1 VNNRVPVAV
10 SAFAVMSAAILSAW
24 AWLVVA
30 ESTVPAG
37 IGSDLEPVSKF
48 QGLVIGPLLFI
59 GLPIALFLLIP
70 RIETRRHHLW
80 SSAKAYGAIWI
91 AVVLGGLVAH
101 TAFVLR
107 ATNRSLD
114 LSENILEL
122 VFPLL
127 LIVTGNYL
135 SKLRSNFFIGI
146 RTPWTLSSDLAWRKT
161 HRVGGRVLI
170 LLGLALIPF
179 AFYLDSAISL
189 WVTGVAVVGTALVLV
204 VYSYFVWRSDPAS
217 RASER
222 TTETSQQ
229 S

>member
-1 VNNRVPVAV
+1 VNNRVPLAV

-70 RIETRRHHLW
+70 RIEPRRDHLW

-91 AVVLGGLVAH
+91 ALVLGGLVAH

-107 ATNRSLD
+107 ATNRSLE

-135 SKLRSNFFIGI
+135 SKLRSNFL
-146 RTPWTLSSDLAWRKT
+146 RWNQDAMDPLKRPAWRKT
-161 HRVGGRVLI
+161 HRVGGRVLM
-170 LLGLALIPF
+170 LLGLALIPL
-179 AFYLDSAISL
+179 AFYLDPA
-189 WVTGVAVVGTALVLV
+189 TGPWLDGA
-204 VYSYFVWRSDPAS
+204 AS
-217 RASER
+217 RGR
-222 TTETSQQ
+222 R
-229 S
+229 

>member
-1 VNNRVPVAV
+1 MNNRVPLAV
-10 SAFAVMSAAILSAW
+10 SAFAVMCAAVLSAW
-24 AWLVVA
+24 AWLVVDG
-30 ESTVPAG
+30 STVPAG

-70 RIETRRHHLW
+70 RIEPRREHLW
-80 SSAKAYGAIWI
+80 SSAKAYGAIWM
-91 AVVLGGLVAH
+91 ALVLGGLVAH

-107 ATNRSLD
+107 ATDRSLD
-114 LSENILEL
+114 LSENLIEL

-135 SKLRSNFFIGI
+135 SKLRSNFFVGI
-146 RTPWTLSSDLAWRKT
+146 RTPWTLSSDIAWRKT

-170 LLGLALIPF
+170 LLGLALIPL
-179 AFYLDSAISL
+179 AFYLDSATNL
-189 WVTGVAVVGTALVLV
+189 WVTGAAVVGTALVLV
-204 VYSYFVWRSDPAS
+204 IYSYFAWRGDPAS
-217 RASER
+217 HRSDR
-222 TTETSQQ
+222 TAETRQQ

>member
-1 VNNRVPVAV
+1 MTNRVPLAV
-10 SAFAVMSAAILSAW
+10 STFAVMCAGILSVW
-24 AWLVVA
+24 AWLVVDG
-30 ESTVPAG
+30 STVPAG

-48 QGLVIGPLLFI
+48 QGLIIGPLLFI

-70 RIETRRHHLW
+70 RIEPRRGHLW

-91 AVVLGGLVAH
+91 AVVLGGLAAH

-107 ATNRSLD
+107 ATDRTLD
-114 LSENILEL
+114 LSENIIEL

-135 SKLRSNFFIGI
+135 SKLRSNFFVGI

-161 HRVGGRVLI
+161 HRVAGRVLI
-170 LLGLALIPF
+170 LLGLALIPS
-179 AFYLDSAISL
+179 AFYLDSATNL
-189 WVTGVAVVGTALVLV
+189 WVTGAAVVGTALVLF
-204 VYSYFVWRSDPAS
+204 VYSYFAWRRDPAS

-222 TTETSQQ
+222 TAETSQQ